1 LLSGILLKVDRK
13 RWINFPWDES
23 IAEGKL
29 YPISLAKKIGI
40 DTPFY
45 FVSNDLNE
53 IKKSCNPDKKYI
65 IKMLSDT
72 ALAKQHGQYM
82 HVPNLNEYE
91 ALYTND
97 FDYQLILNKDI
108 DETPMLIQEKING
121 DFEWRVVVVDEK
133 IYASK
138 LTLTGETIDSRLID
152 KRLES
157 KSTLNLNIQSKI
169 LELCKKLNLRF
180 STFDF
185 IECNSKYYLIDINPS
200 GNWLWQTLE
209 PLNLPIIDGL
219 VQSIIENKFTA

>member
-1 LLSGILLKVDRK
+1 M
-13 RWINFPWDES
+13 
-23 IAEGKL
+23 AEGKL
-29 YPISLAKKIGI
+29 YPLSLAKKIGI

-53 IKKSCNPDKKYI
+53 IKKNCDPHKKYI

-72 ALAKQHGQYM
+72 ALAKQHGQYT
-82 HVPNLNEYE
+82 HIPNLNEYE

-97 FDYQLILNKDI
+97 FDYKLLLNKDI

-121 DFEWRVVVVDEK
+121 DFEWRVVVVDEN

-138 LTLTGETIDSRLID
+138 LILTGETVDSRLID

-157 KSTLNLNIQSKI
+157 NSTLNSNLRSKI
-169 LELCKKLNLRF
+169 LDLCKTLNLRF

-185 IECNSKYYLIDINPS
+185 IECKSKYYLIDINPS

-209 PLNLPIIDGL
+209 PISLPIVDGL
-219 VQSIIENKFTA
+219 MQSITKK